1 MKIFEFNKIS
11 LCYELVKPSKIMKL
25 IIYIFILFIVLF
37 IIGWYS
43 GTNNYIINKIIHKTE
58 VTDTVVIYSKTFSEK
73 ALIELLQKCNTKYP
87 YIVLAQAK
95 IESGNFTSELF
106 RKNHNMFGMKQPKR
120 RVNSSDGEQN
130 GYAYYRDWVDC
141 VYDYNM
147 YQLVVMCEIST
158 EEQYLHKLSARYAED
173 TSYVIKLKNII
184 NNEKLKYLFED

>member
-1 MKIFEFNKIS
+1 
-11 LCYELVKPSKIMKL
+11 
-25 IIYIFILFIVLF
+25 
-37 IIGWYS
+37 
-43 GTNNYIINKIIHKTE
+43 
-58 VTDTVVIYSKTFSEK
+58 
-73 ALIELLQKCNTKYP
+73 
-87 YIVLAQAK
+87 
-95 IESGNFTSELF
+95 
-106 RKNHNMFGMKQPKR
+106 MFGMKQPKR

>member
-1 MKIFEFNKIS
+1 MKIFEFNKTS

-25 IIYIFILFIVLF
+25 IIYIFISFIVLF

-43 GTNNYIINKIIHKTE
+43 GTNNYIINKIIHKIE

-106 RKNHNMFGMKQPKR
+106 RKNHNMFGMKQPKH

-158 EEQYLHKLSARYAED
+158 EEQYLHKLSTRYAED